1 MSKKNIVSQRSLILK
16 NKFSK
21 ISSTWL
27 NVKEA
32 LAGSEQDFTKI
43 PLKKAVFLLAIPM
56 VLEMV
61 MESVFAVVDIF
72 FVSKLGAEAVAAV
85 GITES
90 LMTILYA
97 IAFGLAMGTTALVS
111 RRIGEKNNIE
121 ASKEGLQAIITGTII
136 AIMIAFPGAIFAK
149 DLLGLM
155 GASETVLEHH
165 SAYTG
170 IMFGGNIVIML
181 LFINNAIFRGAGDA
195 AIAMRVLWL
204 ANGLNIIL
212 DPILIFGF
220 GPIPAMGVA
229 GAAVATNIG
238 RGVAVMYQLYI
249 LFKGNSRINIGLL
262 KIKTDWQKIMH
273 LFNISIGGIGQ
284 MLISTSSWVFLVRI
298 LSSFGSE
305 VVAAYTIAIRIV
317 IFSILPSWGLSN
329 AASTLVGQNLGAK
342 EPKRAEKAVWSIA
355 LINMVFLGILGL
367 IFIFIPSWF
376 IQLFTSDSYLIEVGK
391 TCLKIVAYGFAFYGI
406 GMVMVHAFNGAGD
419 TRTPT
424 KINFIA
430 FWLMEIPLAYVL
442 ANKTSMN
449 ENGVFYAIIIAESFM
464 TLLALYYFK
473 KGNWKKQVV

>member
-1 MSKKNIVSQRSLILK
+1 MSKKHIYTQRIILLK
-16 NKFSK
+16 NNISK
-21 ISSTWL
+21 L
-27 NVKEA
+27 NSFWTYLKEA
-32 LAGSEQDFTKI
+32 LTGSEKDFTKI

-61 MESVFAVVDIF
+61 MESIFAVVDIF
-72 FVSKLGAEAVAAV
+72 FVGKLGAEAVAAV

-97 IAFGLAMGTTALVS
+97 VAFGLAMGTTALVS
-111 RRIGEKNNIE
+111 RRIGEKNNNE
-121 ASKEGLQAIITGTII
+121 ASKEGLQAIITGII
-136 AIMIAFPGAIFAK
+136 ISVIIAFPGAIFAK
-149 DLLGLM
+149 DLLALM
-155 GASETVLEHH
+155 GASDAVMEHH
-165 SAYTG
+165 SGYTG

-195 AIAMRVLWL
+195 AIAMRILWL

-229 GAAVATNIG
+229 GAAIATNIG
-238 RGVAVMYQLYI
+238 RGVAVLYQLYI
-249 LFKGNSRINIGLL
+249 LFKGSGRINIGLL
-262 KIKTDWQKIMH
+262 KIKIDWQKILH

-298 LSSFGSE
+298 LSTFGSE

-342 EPKRAEKAVWSIA
+342 EPGRAEKAVWSVA
-355 LINMVFLGILGL
+355 LINMVFLGLLGL
-367 IFIFIPSWF
+367 LFIFIPAWF
-376 IQLFTSDSYLIEVGK
+376 IELFTDDSYLIEVGQ
-391 TCLKIVAYGFAFYGI
+391 TCLRIVAYGFAFYGI

-424 KINFIA
+424 KINLVA
-430 FWLMEIPLAYVL
+430 FWLIEIPLAYFL
-442 ANKTSMN
+442 AHKTTFN

-464 TLLALYYFK
+464 TILALYYFR
-473 KGNWKKQVV
+473 KGKWKEQVV

>member
-16 NKFSK
+16 NKFFK
-21 ISSTWL
+21 INSTWL
-27 NVKEA
+27 NIKEA

-72 FVSKLGAEAVAAV
+72 FVGKLGAEAVAAV

-121 ASKEGLQAIITGTII
+121 ASKEGLQAIITGSII

-149 DLLGLM
+149 DLLSLM
-155 GASETVLEHH
+155 GASDTVLESH
-165 SAYTG
+165 SGYTG

-212 DPILIFGF
+212 DPILIFGL

-238 RGVAVMYQLYI
+238 RGVAVLYQLYI
-249 LFKGNSRINIGLL
+249 LFKGSGRINIGLL
-262 KIKTDWQKIMH
+262 KLKADWKKIMH

-355 LINMVFLGILGL
+355 AINMVFLGILGL
-367 IFIFIPSWF
+367 MFIFIPSWF
-376 IQLFTSDSYLIEVGK
+376 IELFTNDSYLIEVGK

-430 FWLMEIPLAYVL
+430 FWLMEIPLAYLL
-442 ANKTSMN
+442 ANKTNLN

-464 TLLALYYFK
+464 TLLALYYFR
-473 KGNWKKQVV
+473 KGKWKKQVV